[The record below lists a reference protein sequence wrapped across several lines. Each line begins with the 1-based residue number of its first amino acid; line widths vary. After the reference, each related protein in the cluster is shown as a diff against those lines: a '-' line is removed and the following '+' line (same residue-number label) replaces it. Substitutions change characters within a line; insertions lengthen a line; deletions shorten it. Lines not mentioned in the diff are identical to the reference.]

1 MRPYLVVIF
10 HVRQQYIT
18 EVSLAE
24 HNNVVKALPSD
35 RTDQPFGISVLPWG
49 ARRRGSIADAHRSK
63 PSDEDLTIGPVP
75 VTNEIA
81 GSLFPPAGFRDLI
94 CDPFCGWMR
103 CDAKPQNMSPAVP
116 HDQQSIEQAK
126 RDCRHDEHIHRSDP
140 VSVVA
145 EERPPALG
153 RRVSSPDHVLGHA
166 GLSDIDAEL
175 EEFSMDPRRSPQRIG
190 NAHLADKL
198 AYLRRY
204 SWSATTGPRLPPPVR
219 SEPGAVPFNHGL
231 RLNNRQRFANAR
243 EKPIKANK
251 NQAVDGAEG
260 LFLRS
265 GSPQNVYLL
274 PQHPDFHL
282 ERCPRPKQICDRPNN
297 EPDKIS
303 HPARASPDS
312 RPTASQIEFAVS
324 SA

>member
-1 MRPYLVVIF
+1 MRPYLVVIL
-10 HVRQQYIT
+10 HVRQQDVT

-24 HNNVVKALPSD
+24 HNNVVKAFPSD
-35 RTDQPFGISVLPWG
+35 RTDQPFGICVLP
-49 ARRRGSIADAHRSK
+49 RGTWRCWPVANAYRSESADK
-63 PSDEDLTIGPVP
+63 DLTIGPVP

-81 GSLFPPAGFRDLI
+81 RSLFPPACLRDLI

-116 HDQQSIEQAK
+116 HDQQSIEPAK

-140 VSVVA
+140 VSVIA
-145 EERPPALG
+145 EECPPALG

-204 SWSATTGPRLPPPVR
+204 RWSATTAPRLPAPVR

-231 RLNNRQRFANAR
+231 RLHDRQ
-243 EKPIKANK
+243 
-251 NQAVDGAEG
+251 GAQH
-260 LFLRS
+260 LRS
-265 GSPQNVYLL
+265 QTIQAGEYQTVQHRERRPFRRLL
-274 PQHPDFHL
+274 PQHVKL
-282 ERCPRPKQICDRPNN
+282 MTQNRVVTLK
-297 EPDKIS
+297 
-303 HPARASPDS
+303 RA
-312 RPTASQIEFAVS
+312 
-324 SA
+324 